1 MSSHPTPS
9 AACRRLPRGLLG
21 FGRVRFPFTFMGL
34 MALGLGLWVLAY
46 LAVLRGLAA
55 PSQWIGA
62 VTVDISWG
70 FGIYVVVRRIRQGPQ
85 H

>member
-1 MSSHPTPS
+1 
-9 AACRRLPRGLLG
+9 
-21 FGRVRFPFTFMGL
+21 MGL

-46 LAVLRGLAA
+46 LAVHRGLDT

-62 VTVDISWG
+62 VTVAISWA
-70 FGIYVVVRRIRQGPQ
+70 FGIYVVLRRIRRGPQ